1 MEARVE
7 ARVAR
12 VFFVIPDVV
21 DAVRLPD
28 AVIELPL
35 PLRALL
41 PPLPGL
47 LDVGVLLVPP
57 RTVSRALLSCIP
69 SHYKGSRQMF
79 RSRPD

>member
-1 MEARVE
+1 VE
-7 ARVAR
+7 ARVAC

-41 PPLPGL
+41 PPLLGL
-47 LDVGVLLVPP
+47 LDVRVLLIPS
-57 RTVSRALLSCIP
+57 RTVSGALLSCIP
-69 SHYKGSRQMF
+69 SYCKGLH
-79 RSRPD
+79 

>member
-1 MEARVE
+1 VE
-7 ARVAR
+7 ARVAC

-28 AVIELPL
+28 AVIKLPL

-47 LDVGVLLVPP
+47 LNVKVLLILP
-57 RTVSRALLSCIP
+57 RTVFRALLSCIP
-69 SHYKGSRQMF
+69 SHYEGLRRMLRF
-79 RSRPD
+79 RLD

>member
-1 MEARVE
+1 MAY
-7 ARVAR
+7 
-12 VFFVIPDVV
+12 VFFVIPNVIN
-21 DAVRLPD
+21 AVQLLD

-47 LDVGVLLVPP
+47 LNVKVLLILP

-69 SHYKGSRQMF
+69 SHCEGSRRML

>member
-1 MEARVE
+1 
-7 ARVAR
+7 VAY
-12 VFFVIPDVV
+12 VFFVIPNVIN
-21 DAVRLPD
+21 AVQLLD

-47 LDVGVLLVPP
+47 FNVKVLLILP

-69 SHYKGSRQMF
+69 SHYKGLR
-79 RSRPD
+79 

>member
-1 MEARVE
+1 MEAC
-7 ARVAR
+7 VAR

-21 DAVRLPD
+21 DAIRLPD

-47 LDVGVLLVPP
+47 LDVRVLLIPP
-57 RTVSRALLSCIP
+57 RTVSGALLSCIP
-69 SHYKGSRQMF
+69 SYCKGLRQMLGSRLN
-79 RSRPD
+79 

>member
-1 MEARVE
+1 MEAC
-7 ARVAR
+7 VAC

-47 LDVGVLLVPP
+47 LDVRVLLIPP
-57 RTVSRALLSCIP
+57 KTVSRALLSCIP
-69 SHYKGSRQMF
+69 SHCKGLR
-79 RSRPD
+79 